1 MVYQQAVSAEDVFL
15 GMGNKN
21 PTTASCEDLVVRTD
35 RTSAE
40 FTALHSRMSM
50 WVYSN
55 KILLC
60 ASR

>member
-40 FTALHSRMSM
+40 LHSRMSM

>member
-40 FTALHSRMSM
+40 LTALAVAQSY
-50 WVYSN
+50 VN
-55 KILLC
+55 VGVL
-60 ASR
+60 